1 MYTLPKYPYS
11 GRMCRFKIDDTIE
24 SVIHRVSNKLG
35 CITKLEKIEST
46 SWHFAWLSSKNGLKG
61 RSIESTD
68 QTGEKRYP
76 LLIRSIKLNKKLSE
90 SKVGFLDSIEQEEK
104 RFLIL
109 SLDADTVD
117 SIFEIAGIAGQI
129 IAPRIAVDTLV
140 RDLVI
145 PPILEED
152 KIAQINQPNKIE
164 INRGRPY
171 LIGAVWAAIEGH
183 GRSIRSCSF
192 FGDDLAE
199 AKMFRDIM
207 DKLSVTRVG
216 LRDHKTDKEILSISS
231 IGDITLQTYR
241 GSEHL
246 NAIDELTLYL
256 KSHNYINWRET

>member
-1 MYTLPKYPYS
+1 
-11 GRMCRFKIDDTIE
+11 MCRFKIDDTIE
-24 SVIHRVSNKLG
+24 SVINRVSDKLG
-35 CITKLEKIEST
+35 CITRLEKIGT
-46 SWHFAWLSSKNGLKG
+46 TAWHSAWLSSKNGLKG
-61 RSIESTD
+61 RSIESSD
-68 QTGEKRYP
+68 QSGEKRYP
-76 LLIRSIKLNKKLSE
+76 LLIRSIKLNKKLNE

-129 IAPRIAVDTLV
+129 IAPRISVDTLV

-145 PPILEED
+145 PPILED
-152 KIAQINQPNKIE
+152 NLTQNKKE
-164 INRGRPY
+164 INRGRSY

-183 GRSIRSCSF
+183 GRSLRSCSF

-231 IGDITLQTYR
+231 IGDITLQAYR
-241 GSEHL
+241 GPEHL
-246 NAIDELTLYL
+246 NAIDELTFYL
-256 KSHNYINWRET
+256 KSHSYINWRET